1 MVDALA
7 SGASVRMDVEVRVLF
22 WAPQISDNLLKFLHD
37 YSFRRSTLSHIPYT
51 ICRSGTYYYNRRV
64 PKHAVNSYGPFIR
77 QALSKN
83 PLEAE
88 AFSKRLSDV
97 LEGAWSAKT
106 NAPPV
111 SISTIIE
118 SFQPR
123 RTALS
128 EIAAEYLAL
137 KQIDQTPPRVAV
149 STFLSLAGDRD
160 VSEYTRE
167 DAKLFVHHLEMKG
180 NKTATI
186 RRRINS
192 ISAILNY
199 AYSELDLDKRNPF
212 TRLFIQNE
220 GADVFKRGTFTNEQ
234 LKWGYDKALSSGST
248 VKLLMPLLGET
259 GCRLAEIVGL
269 RLEDID
275 MENDLIY
282 IKPNSARRLKNRGS
296 ERVVPLVGYAKLAM
310 EEALSQADNEW
321 LFHRYIKSGHCYAT
335 HASNALNKWLKRD
348 FGRLTAHSLR
358 HTFRDRLRLALLPID
373 MMDQVGGWSSP
384 LGLGSSYGS
393 GYSREQLMICVQ
405 QIAISESMPL

>member
-1 MVDALA
+1 M
-7 SGASVRMDVEVRVLF
+7 
-22 WAPQISDNLLKFLHD
+22 
-37 YSFRRSTLSHIPYT
+37 SHIPYT

-64 PKHAVNSYGPFIR
+64 PKHAVNSYGQFIR
-77 QALSKN
+77 QALSKDL
-83 PLEAE
+83 LEAE

-97 LEGAWSAKT
+97 LEGAWSAT
-106 NAPPV
+106 TDASPV
-111 SISTIIE
+111 NISTIVK

-123 RTALS
+123 RVALS

-137 KQIDQTPPRVAV
+137 KQIDQTPPRVAL

-160 VSEYTRE
+160 VRDYTRQ
-167 DAKLFVHHLEMKG
+167 DAKLFVHYLEMKG

-192 ISAILNY
+192 LSAIMNY

-220 GADVFKRGTFTNEQ
+220 GADVFKRGTFANDQ

-275 MENDLIY
+275 LDNELLHIR
-282 IKPNSARRLKNRGS
+282 PNSARRLKNKTS
-296 ERVVPLVGYAKLAM
+296 ERVLPLVGYAKLAIDQVQI
-310 EEALSQADNEW
+310 QADDEW
-321 LFHRYIKSGHCYAT
+321 LFPQYIKSGHCYAT
-335 HASNALNKWLKRD
+335 HASNAVNKWLKKD
-348 FGRLTAHSLR
+348 FGGLTAHSLR
-358 HTFRDRLRLALLPID
+358 HTFRDRLRAVECPMDMID
-373 MMDQVGGWSSP
+373 QIGGWKSITSI
-384 LGLGSSYGS
+384 GNSYGR
-393 GYSREQLMICVQ
+393 GFTMDKYRQYLDKIMIT
-405 QIAISESMPL
+405 

>member
-1 MVDALA
+1 V
-7 SGASVRMDVEVRVLF
+7 
-22 WAPQISDNLLKFLHD
+22 
-37 YSFRRSTLSHIPYT
+37 SHIPYT

-64 PKHAVNSYGPFIR
+64 PKYAVKSYGQFIR
-77 QALSKN
+77 QALSKDL
-83 PLEAE
+83 LEAE

-97 LEGAWSAKT
+97 LEGAWSAT
-106 NAPPV
+106 TDASPV
-111 SISTIIE
+111 NISTIVK

-123 RTALS
+123 RVALS

-137 KQIDQTPPRVAV
+137 KQIDQTPPRVAL

-160 VSEYTRE
+160 VRDYTRQ
-167 DAKLFVHHLEMKG
+167 DAKLFVHYLEMKG

-192 ISAILNY
+192 LSAIMNY

-220 GADVFKRGTFTNEQ
+220 GADVFKRGTFANDQ

-275 MENDLIY
+275 LDNELLHIR
-282 IKPNSARRLKNRGS
+282 PNSARRLKNKTS
-296 ERVVPLVGYAKLAM
+296 ERVLPLVGYAKPAIDQVQI
-310 EEALSQADNEW
+310 QADDEW
-321 LFHRYIKSGHCYAT
+321 LFPQYIKSGHCYAT
-335 HASNALNKWLKRD
+335 HASNAVNKWLKKD
-348 FGRLTAHSLR
+348 FGGLTAHSLR
-358 HTFRDRLRLALLPID
+358 HTFRDRLRAVECPMDMID
-373 MMDQVGGWSSP
+373 QIGGWKSITSIGNSYGRGFTMDQYRQY
-384 LGLGSSYGS
+384 LDKI
-393 GYSREQLMICVQ
+393 MIT
-405 QIAISESMPL
+405 